1 VKAHHFRLLASAAAV
16 AILAACAAAPTE
28 TLSENVDPNTG
39 TTVAVAVK
47 VLELVAEKGRGTA
60 RDPFAYVGP
69 FETNTQGKK
78 QLFLWLA
85 APQDKGPLLE
95 PTLMCDDKPLAL
107 EPMQHG
113 LQDVGLSQPPYKKPA
128 PWSGQW
134 FYQLSEE
141 NLACLAEAKR
151 ISLITRR
158 EGRRTVQE
166 SFAAEGE
173 SLTAIAAF
181 AASR

>member
-1 VKAHHFRLLASAAAV
+1 VKSQALRLVASA
-16 AILAACAAAPTE
+16 ILTLTFTACAPLPTE
-28 TLSENVDPNTG
+28 PLSENVDPNTG
-39 TTVAVAVK
+39 TTVAVAGK
-47 VLELVAEKGRGTA
+47 ALELVAEKARGTA

-69 FETNTQGKK
+69 FETNTQGNK

-85 APQDKGPLLE
+85 APQDKGELLE
-95 PTLMCDDKPLAL
+95 PTLMCDDKPLTL
-107 EPMQHG
+107 ELMQKG
-113 LQDVGLSQPPYKKPA
+113 LTDVGLSQPPYKKPA

-134 FYQLSEE
+134 FYHLSEE

-151 ISLITRR
+151 IALVTRR
-158 EGRRTVQE
+158 ANGKNVQE

-173 SLTAIAAF
+173 PLAVIAAF